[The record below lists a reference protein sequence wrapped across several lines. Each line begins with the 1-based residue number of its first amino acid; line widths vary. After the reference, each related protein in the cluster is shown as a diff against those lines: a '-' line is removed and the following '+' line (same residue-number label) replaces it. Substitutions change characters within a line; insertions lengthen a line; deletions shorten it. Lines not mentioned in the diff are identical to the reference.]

1 MRVFVCTDDTL
12 PVSAD
17 FWSSTPGVRAVDIV
31 HRISDL
37 SAVIG
42 TPDAPDVIVAR
53 LPHLEVGRAEM
64 LGGLQRI
71 SLGGT
76 PLIAWVPEASPS
88 GAFSLCYLGADAFIT
103 DQATV
108 EERASA
114 LALAKLR
121 RQGSKKAPDAE
132 SGEGAEPWTRSLVGG
147 SCSMRV
153 VKELVRLVSPRRAT
167 VLITGETGTG
177 KEVVARAI
185 HDASPRASQAMVSI
199 NCNAIPG
206 ELLEAELF
214 GHVRG
219 AYTGAFQSRLGRF
232 EQANRGTLFLDEIG
246 DMPFSLQAKLL
257 RVLQEREFHRL
268 GSSETMRVDVRVIA
282 ATNANL
288 SKLVEDGKFRQDLY
302 YRLNVAPIHMPTLRE
317 RVEDIADLVPHFI
330 EKICRNEQIPM
341 KAIPAEIIA
350 WLQKFPWPG
359 NIRQLENTI
368 ESAIALSGNR
378 SSLRMADFT
387 ALSGSPNHP
396 RMFAMPT
403 EGIDYNL
410 IVGQFEKTLLS
421 EALRLAGG
429 SKKRA
434 ATLLQL
440 KRTTFYAKLDAL
452 QVDLGDDPAGNDAD
466 KDAEFSA
473 A

>member
-1 MRVFVCTDDTL
+1 M
-12 PVSAD
+12 
-17 FWSSTPGVRAVDIV
+17 DII

-42 TPDAPDVIVAR
+42 TVDAPDVIVAR
-53 LPHLEVGRAEM
+53 LPHSEMGDAE
-64 LGGLQRI
+64 LLAGIQRI
-71 SLGGT
+71 SLGAT
-76 PLIAWVPEASPS
+76 PLIAWVAETSPS
-88 GAFSLCYLGADAFIT
+88 GAFSLCYLGADEFIT
-103 DQATV
+103 DQSSL

-114 LALAKLR
+114 LAMAKLR
-121 RQGSKKAPDAE
+121 RRGLKKWGDAE
-132 SGEGAEPWTRSLVGG
+132 SSDGAEPWTRSLVGQ

-153 VKELVRLVSPRRAT
+153 VKELIRLVSPRRAT

-177 KEVVARAI
+177 KEVAARAI
-185 HDASPRASQAMVSI
+185 HDASPRAGQPMVSI
-199 NCNAIPG
+199 NCNAIPS

-219 AYTGAFQSRLGRF
+219 AYTGAFQSRPGRF
-232 EQANRGTLFLDEIG
+232 EQAHRGTLFLDEIG

-268 GSSETMRVDVRVIA
+268 GSSESMRVDVRVIA

-288 SKLVEDGKFRQDLY
+288 TKLVEQGKFRQDLY
-302 YRLNVAPIHMPTLRE
+302 YRLNVAPIHLPTLRE
-317 RVEDIADLVPHFI
+317 RVEDITDLVPHFI

-350 WLQKFPWPG
+350 WLTKFPWPG

-368 ESAIALSGNR
+368 ESAIALSGSR
-378 SSLRMADFT
+378 GTLRMADFT
-387 ALSGSPNHP
+387 ALSGSPNQP

-403 EGIDYNL
+403 EGIDYNR

-452 QVDLGDDPAGNDAD
+452 QVELGEELTGGEED
-466 KDAEFSA
+466 KDAAFSA